1 MVWAAAAKKYVSA
14 KNVGG
19 ATYTGVIWIASQTNL
34 KSIPDGTSKVY
45 LIGEK
50 YLDQI
55 DYTNSYSG
63 SADEESLYS
72 GFDDDFIRLGSGGGI
87 RGHAATSAPPSPY
100 SPFIYPPQQDSRYGP
115 RTSHRSPAVRN
126 HRRV

>member
-1 MVWAAAAKKYVSA
+1 MVWAAALETYVAA

-19 ATYTGVIWIASQTNL
+19 ATYTGVIWQQSQTNL

-50 YLDQI
+50 YIDQI

-63 SADEESLYS
+63 SGDEESLYRDS
-72 GFDDDFIRLGSGGGI
+72 TTISSVLVPLADTGSARPLAPLPVHTPRLST
-87 RGHAATSAPPSPY
+87 RPSKTPR
-100 SPFIYPPQQDSRYGP
+100 FGP
-115 RTSHRSPAVRN
+115 
-126 HRRV
+126 